1 MDRSLIEKTKKV
13 IVSISEMKAIKPYYL
28 VGGTALSMQLHHR
41 LSEDL
46 DFMRWRKFKDEK
58 MFIDVKEIVAE
69 LIETKHV
76 INSTDFL
83 AKNHVEFY
91 IDDGVKLSFYAPEKR
106 EPTIEAISYMNNLKL
121 ASESTIASLKMETL
135 MRRSNFRDYY
145 DLYFILKEKSIKE
158 IASIIDNALKYS
170 NHSLKSKN
178 LLGILVNHEQFTPDA
193 EFKNLEPISNIT
205 PKEIA
210 EFMNKTV
217 KIAYQNRQNNTIE

>member
-1 MDRSLIEKTKKV
+1 MDGALIEKTKKV
-13 IVSISEMKAIKPYYL
+13 IVSISEMEAIKPYYL

-46 DFMRWRKFKDEK
+46 DFMRWQKSKNEK
-58 MFIDVKEIVAE
+58 MFIDVKDIVAE
-69 LIETKHV
+69 LTEKKHV

-91 IDDGVKLSFYAPEKR
+91 IDNGVKLSFYAPEKR
-106 EPTIEAISYMNNLKL
+106 EPIIEAISYLNNLKL
-121 ASESTIASLKMETL
+121 ANESTIAALKMETL

-145 DLYFILKEKSIKE
+145 DLYFILKEKSAIE
-158 IASIIDNALKYS
+158 IISIIDNALKYS
-170 NHSLKSKN
+170 SHSLKSKN

-193 EFKNLEPISNIT
+193 GFKNLDPISEIS

-210 EFMNKTV
+210 DFMNKTV
-217 KIAYQNRQNNTIE
+217 KTAYQSRNNTIEQ